1 MHNGFNAPTH
11 SLTLLRADL
20 TKNLTI
26 GPLVRFAYFLGK
38 LGRLIPHYQCGYLF
52 LPEPAHMMFLS
63 SSFGSAHFRSDA
75 L

>member
-1 MHNGFNAPTH
+1 MRNEFNAPTH

-26 GPLVRFAYFLGK
+26 GPLARFAYFLGK
-38 LGRLIPHYQCGYLF
+38 FGRLIPHYQCGYPK
-52 LPEPAHMMFLS
+52 LPGPAYMTFLS
-63 SSFGSAHFRSDA
+63 NAFGPAHFRSDA